1 LKIINGCQRRSP
13 LWAGARPAPTIVIK
27 MSKFVVDLNSPKS
40 AKTST
45 APPEFGEYQDPEKPT
60 VFFKVLKILG
70 IALGLILIIGTI
82 GGYFYW
88 QSLKRTPQYSLALIV
103 DAARRDDQQTIDALV
118 DTDAAV
124 DDFMPQITGK
134 AVELYGRNLPPATIA
149 RIAQVAAPVLPV
161 VKQRARAEIPNL
173 IREKTKKFESVPFW
187 AIVIGA
193 DRFLDITQ
201 EADKAFVKSKLNDKP
216 LELTLKR
223 SGDRWQIVGLKDEEL
238 AKRIA
243 EKIGQEIIALAKN
256 GGVGRAGANL
266 GVENLQEVLK
276 QAQDIF
282 K

>member
-1 LKIINGCQRRSP
+1 
-13 LWAGARPAPTIVIK
+13 
-27 MSKFVVDLNSPKS
+27 MSKFVVDLEKQESTV
-40 AKTST
+40 AKTDIAT
-45 APPEFGEYQDPEKPT
+45 PQFGEYQAPKKPS
-60 VFFKVLKILG
+60 VFFRILKILG
-70 IALGLILIIGTI
+70 IALGLILIIGAI

-88 QSLKRTPQYSLALIV
+88 QRLKKTPQYSLALMV
-103 DAARRDDQQTIDALV
+103 DAARRDDQKAIDELI
-118 DTDAAV
+118 DTDATV

-173 IREKTKKFESVPFW
+173 IREKTKKFASVPFW
-187 AIVIGA
+187 AIVVGA
-193 DRFLDITQ
+193 DRFLDVTQ
-201 EADKAFVKSKLNDKP
+201 ETDKAFVKSEMLDRP

-223 SGDRWQIVGLKDEEL
+223 NGDKWQVVGLKDEEL

-256 GGVGRAGANL
+256 GNIGRAGANL
-266 GVENLQEVLK
+266 GVENLQDVLK

>member
-1 LKIINGCQRRSP
+1 
-13 LWAGARPAPTIVIK
+13 
-27 MSKFVVDLNSPKS
+27 MSKFVVDLEKQESTV
-40 AKTST
+40 AKTDIAT
-45 APPEFGEYQDPEKPT
+45 PQFGEYQAPKKPS
-60 VFFKVLKILG
+60 VFFRILKILG
-70 IALGLILIIGTI
+70 IALGLILIIGAI

-88 QSLKRTPQYSLALIV
+88 QRLKKTPQYSLALMV
-103 DAARRDDQQTIDALV
+103 DAARRDDQKAIDELI
-118 DTDAAV
+118 DTDATV

-173 IREKTKKFESVPFW
+173 IREKTKKFASVPFW
-187 AIVIGA
+187 AIVVGA

-201 EADKAFVKSKLNDKP
+201 ETEKAFVKSKMLDRP

-223 SGDRWQIVGLKDEEL
+223 SGDKWQVIGLKDEEL
-238 AKRIA
+238 ARRIA

-256 GGVGRAGANL
+256 GDTGKAGANL

>member
-1 LKIINGCQRRSP
+1 
-13 LWAGARPAPTIVIK
+13 
-27 MSKFVVDLNSPKS
+27 MSKFVVDLEKQESTV
-40 AKTST
+40 AKTDIAT
-45 APPEFGEYQDPEKPT
+45 PQFGEYQAPKKPG
-60 VFFKVLKILG
+60 VFFRILKILG
-70 IALGLILIIGTI
+70 IALGLILIIGAI

-88 QSLKRTPQYSLALIV
+88 QRLKKTPQYSLALMV
-103 DAARRDDQQTIDALV
+103 DAARRDDQKAIDELI
-118 DTDAAV
+118 DTDATV

-173 IREKTKKFESVPFW
+173 IREKTKKFASVPFW
-187 AIVIGA
+187 AIVVGA

-201 EADKAFVKSKLNDKP
+201 ETEKAFVKSKMLDRP

-223 SGDRWQIVGLKDEEL
+223 SGDKWQVIGLKDEEL
-238 AKRIA
+238 ARRIA

-256 GGVGRAGANL
+256 GNIGRAGANL
-266 GVENLQEVLK
+266 GVENLQDVLK

>member
-1 LKIINGCQRRSP
+1 
-13 LWAGARPAPTIVIK
+13 
-27 MSKFVVDLNSPKS
+27 MSKFVVDLEKQESTV
-40 AKTST
+40 AKTDIAT
-45 APPEFGEYQDPEKPT
+45 PQFGEYQAPKKPS
-60 VFFKVLKILG
+60 VFFRILKILG
-70 IALGLILIIGTI
+70 IALGLILIIGAI

-88 QSLKRTPQYSLALIV
+88 QRLKKTPQYSLALMV
-103 DAARRDDQQTIDALV
+103 DAARRDDQKAIDELI
-118 DTDAAV
+118 DTDATV

-173 IREKTKKFESVPFW
+173 IREKTKKFASVPFW

-201 EADKAFVKSKLNDKP
+201 ETEKAFVKSKMLDRP
-216 LELTLKR
+216 LELTLKP
-223 SGDRWQIVGLKDEEL
+223 SGDKWQVIGLKDEEL
-238 AKRIA
+238 ARRIA
-243 EKIGQEIIALAKN
+243 EKIGQEIIALEKN
-256 GGVGRAGANL
+256 GGTRKAGANL

-282 K
+282 N

>member
-1 LKIINGCQRRSP
+1 MVFSDRAS
-13 LWAGARPAPTIVIK
+13 LWAGTRPVATIVIK
-27 MSKFVVDLNSPKS
+27 MSKFVVDLDKPQTEAAAQSEAAAQFGEHQTPK
-40 AKTST
+40 KTS
-45 APPEFGEYQDPEKPT
+45 
-60 VFFKVLKILG
+60 VLLKVLKLFG
-70 IALGLILIIGTI
+70 VALGLILVIGST

-88 QSLKRTPQYSLALIV
+88 QSLKKTPQYSLALIV
-103 DAARRDDQQTIDALV
+103 DAARRDDQKAIDTLV

-124 DDFMPQITGK
+124 DDFMPQITAK
-134 AVELYGRNLPPATIA
+134 AVELYGRNLPPQTIA
-149 RIAQVAAPVLPV
+149 RIAQIAAPVLPV

-187 AIVIGA
+187 AIVLAA

-201 EADKAFVKSKLNDKP
+201 EGDRAFVKSKLNDKP

-223 SGDRWQIVGLKDEEL
+223 NSDKWQVVALKDEEL

-256 GGVGRAGANL
+256 GNVGRTGANL
-266 GVENLQEVLK
+266 GVENLQDILK